1 MLGATLTTHGG
12 GDLGV
17 KLSNLCGVS
26 SRGIIDPDF
35 KRDLRW

>member
-1 MLGATLTTHGG
+1 MLGATLTAHGG

-17 KLSNLCGVS
+17 KLGNLSGIG

-35 KRDLRW
+35 ERDPRR